1 MKINKVVY
9 FQKGIHT
16 CLRHRHMRHLRDVG
30 SNPKEMNLIL
40 ILYSMEILLWCHI
53 PQYIGGLTE
62 TGERPVHHL
71 VPLAQNIY

>member
-9 FQKGIHT
+9 FQKGIHM

-53 PQYIGGLTE
+53 PQ
-62 TGERPVHHL
+62 
-71 VPLAQNIY
+71 